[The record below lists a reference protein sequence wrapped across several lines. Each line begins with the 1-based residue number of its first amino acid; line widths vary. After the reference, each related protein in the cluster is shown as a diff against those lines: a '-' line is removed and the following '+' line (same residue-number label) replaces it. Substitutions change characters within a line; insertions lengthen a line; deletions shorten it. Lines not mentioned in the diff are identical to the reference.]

1 MFSLLSKELTLCFLF
16 SSTGLSYRCGG
27 VLTDATGWL
36 SFTVNNKLLP
46 FNMICHWTIIA
57 PSDKRIVLTILN
69 TNPDEN
75 EPVWYCKWNAVVSV
89 SYHIN
94 IHSMPQLTQPF
105 QSIISQKRFKL
116 FMPQARKKNVTR
128 PGLEPK
134 VSRLLCEHSNH

>member
-1 MFSLLSKELTLCFLF
+1 MRIYERKLRNMAHALSLSVFIALKGTYLMFLF

-36 SFTVNNKLLP
+36 SFTVNNNLYP

-69 TNPDEN
+69 MNPDEN
-75 EPVWYCKWNAVVSV
+75 EPVWYCKWNAVVAV

-94 IHSMPQLTQPF
+94 IHSMPQLTQH
-105 QSIISQKRFKL
+105 
-116 FMPQARKKNVTR
+116 
-128 PGLEPK
+128 
-134 VSRLLCEHSNH
+134 VSKYYFSETV